1 MRRDLSAGLVLGLES
16 VPDGLARGA
25 LVATAPLSGLYGYLF
40 GMVGAALFAA
50 SPLMIVQATGALAVV
65 VADVDLGGFAD
76 PARALCTVTV
86 LTGLILAVGGAL
98 RAGHLMRF
106 VSTAVLTGFVTAV
119 GLTIVLSQ
127 LDTLTGTDLGPGGR
141 VVQTLRLL
149 AAPATIHP
157 ASLVVGVVTI
167 ALVVWLSRTRLGALG
182 MVVAVAVGSA
192 LAAVSGRLGQPV
204 ELLGDLVA
212 VPSALPGPVLPSV
225 ADAPALL
232 LPALSLAF
240 VGAVQGAG
248 VSAAV
253 SRPADGSTNL
263 SRDVAAQGLGN
274 LVAGLFQGMPVGGS
288 MSASAL
294 ATTAGGRTRLVPL
307 SAGLVMVLVVL
318 LLGGLVE
325 YVAMPALAGLL
336 IVVGAG
342 SIRPAQVASVMRLG
356 SVQSVVLVATFV
368 LTVVIPLQFAVLV
381 GVGLAAGMHVIR
393 QSVRVTLV
401 QLHIDPGGPVRETP
415 PAAEVPA
422 ASVVVL
428 QPYGSIFFASAS
440 ALESRLPSVT
450 PDSRDSVVIIRLRGV
465 EDAGA
470 TFLDVVDRY
479 AIALR
484 DVGSRL
490 VLVVNSDRLLRQLR
504 ISGALAAVGEEN
516 VYRGNEWVGRAVRR
530 AHRDALTWV
539 ADRSG

>member
-40 GMVGAALFAA
+40 GMVAAALLAA

-65 VADVDLGGFAD
+65 VADVDLAGFAD

-86 LTGLILAVGGAL
+86 LTGVILAVGGAL

-149 AAPATIHP
+149 AAPAAIDP
-157 ASLVVGVVTI
+157 ASLLVGAVTI
-167 ALVVWLSRTRLGALG
+167 ALVVWLTRTRLGALG

-204 ELLGDLVA
+204 ELLGDLVP
-212 VPSALPGPVLPSV
+212 VPGALPGPVLPSV
-225 ADAPALL
+225 ADVPALL

-253 SRPADGSTNL
+253 SRPADGPVDL

-274 LVAGLFQGMPVGGS
+274 VVAGLFQGMPVGGS

-307 SAGLVMVLVVL
+307 SAGLVMVLIVL
-318 LLGGLVE
+318 LLGGLVG

-342 SIRPAQVASVMRLG
+342 SIRPAQVASVMRMGLA
-356 SVQSVVLVATFV
+356 QSVVLVATFV

-401 QLHIDPGGPVRETP
+401 QLHIDPGGPARETAP
-415 PAAEVPA
+415 VAEVPA
-422 ASVVVL
+422 MSVVVL

-479 AIALR
+479 AVALR

-490 VLVVNSDRLLRQLR
+490 VLVVNNDRLLRQLR
-504 ISGALAAVGEEN
+504 ISGALATVGEEN
-516 VYRGNEWVGRAVRR
+516 VYRGNEWVGRVVRR
-530 AHRDALTWV
+530 AHRDALRWV